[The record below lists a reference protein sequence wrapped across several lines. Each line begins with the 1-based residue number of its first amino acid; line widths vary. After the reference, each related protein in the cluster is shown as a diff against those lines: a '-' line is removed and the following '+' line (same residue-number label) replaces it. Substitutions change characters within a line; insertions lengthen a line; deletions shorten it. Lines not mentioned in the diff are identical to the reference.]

1 MSGRRVTVQIDQLVL
16 RGLAPGDRRTV
27 EAALKAELARVL
39 ADPATGACIG
49 PVSRRIPV
57 MRLAPLTPGVSGR
70 ALGTELGRT
79 VAKGIK
85 P

>member
-1 MSGRRVTVQIDQLVL
+1 MSGRRVTLQIDQLVL
-16 RGLAPGDRRTV
+16 RGLSPGDQRTV
-27 EAALKAELARVL
+27 EAALRAELARTL
-39 ADPATGACIG
+39 AAAGSLGGSMRT
-49 PVSRRIPV
+49 PV

-79 VAKGIK
+79 LAKGIK